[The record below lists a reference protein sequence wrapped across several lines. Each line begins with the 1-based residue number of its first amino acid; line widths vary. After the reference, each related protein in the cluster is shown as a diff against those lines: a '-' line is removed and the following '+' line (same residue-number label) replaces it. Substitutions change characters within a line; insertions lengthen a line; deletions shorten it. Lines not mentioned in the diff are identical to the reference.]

1 MLENVGPRLT
11 ELIICT
17 FLFRQ
22 KTQDF
27 SGNGLEGS
35 LLAVFTPV
43 NGTTAKR

>member
-1 MLENVGPRLT
+1 MFKNVGPRLI
-11 ELIICT
+11 ELMKCM

-35 LLAVFTPV
+35 LYAVFTPV
-43 NGTTAKR
+43 NGITAQR